1 MLVEKKMRWPL
12 GGIFELPTWFITLSN
27 EISNFLDEIPLAVLK
42 RVVFHQDGAIP
53 LNARMNLVFL
63 NHFGER
69 RMGAH
74 GAIRW
79 AARSPDLNPLDFFI
93 FIRNFRDNV
102 YLTPSGTMAAKKF
115 WPSLS

>member
-1 MLVEKKMRWPL
+1 
-12 GGIFELPTWFITLSN
+12 
-27 EISNFLDEIPLAVLK
+27 VLN

-53 LNARMNLVFL
+53 HNARMNFVFLNHL

-69 RMGAH
+69 PH

-79 AARSPDLNPLDFFI
+79 PARSPDLNPLDFFI

-102 YLTPSGTMAAKKF
+102 YLTPPGTQKELRKKIVRVCQKRPRNF
-115 WPSLS
+115 LLNANVGISRRYRQCLQQR